1 MGSDFDFA
9 PNNIR
14 PDLPFYLVYTISDR
28 KANGIRSEKS
38 ALPAAFFRQNV
49 AARPPQCAVIADERQ
64 SGAAAAPLPP
74 GAEQFRNHLLD
85 RRFLD
90 FQIPDAV

>member
-38 ALPAAFFRQNV
+38 ALPAAFSTERGSP
-49 AARPPQCAVIADERQ
+49 APQCAVIADERQ

-90 FQIPDAV
+90 FQIPNAV